1 MATVALRTARLEARC
16 TPELSETIEKAAA
29 ISGRSK
35 TDYMLAAIQDAAV
48 KTIQT
53 YQTMKLNEQDSI
65 MFAEAFLNPS
75 EPSAELQK
83 AVKRYN
89 SASS

>member
-1 MATVALRTARLEARC
+1 MATVALKTARLEARC
-16 TPELSETIEKAAA
+16 TPELSATIEKAAA

-35 TDYMLAAIQDAAV
+35 TDYILAAVQDAAV

-65 MFAEAFLNPS
+65 MFAEALLNPP
-75 EPSAELQK
+75 EPSTKLRKAAE
-83 AVKRYN
+83 RYN
-89 SASS
+89 ATSS